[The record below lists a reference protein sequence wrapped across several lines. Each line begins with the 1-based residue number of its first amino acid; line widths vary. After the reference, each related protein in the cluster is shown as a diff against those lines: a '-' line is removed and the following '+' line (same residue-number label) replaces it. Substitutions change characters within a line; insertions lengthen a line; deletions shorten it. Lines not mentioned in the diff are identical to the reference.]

1 MRRGILT
8 IVLAAAVLVSAQP
21 AGAFS
26 FLDRAYGTPQ
36 LGLSARARAMGGAG
50 AAMSDGVFSLVDN
63 PGNLVLLRGNRAQ
76 FTGAMARASE
86 NRLVPLFDT
95 FDSFVDETAVAVN
108 DNGYGDLQ
116 GGVVLDH
123 WGSRGVIVSG
133 GVFTRYDP
141 RYDYFDELRT
151 SDSSDTLRNNKIIKT
166 DGTLRTATLGVALP
180 FGDGSGLGVAVNY
193 YFGTLTNR
201 EALVS
206 LGTSDYASATDAKL
220 ERKLDG
226 FSVTVG
232 ANVFV
237 DERLRVGASIET
249 KPMLNDDYTTW
260 ANGVVTSAEESSGD
274 LELPMRLQGGLTY
287 RPRNTFNTTFA
298 ADVVY
303 TPWSEIADHLN
314 PDQKLQ
320 DTWEGRFGLEHVF
333 YNNIPGRVGFR
344 YGQSYAM
351 DEADR
356 VAFTFGFG
364 YLVEQFKID
373 LAAEVGKSTT
383 RQDPI
388 RPRTS
393 QGAYVGLGQD
403 HVDDTLFRVSLGL
416 DYGF

>member
-8 IVLAAAVLVSAQP
+8 LVVVAAVLAAAQP

-26 FLDRAYGTPQ
+26 FLDRAYGTPE
-36 LGLSARARAMGGAG
+36 LGLSARSRGMGGAG
-50 AAMSDGVFSLVDN
+50 AAMGNGVFSLVDN
-63 PGNLVLLRGNRAQ
+63 PANLVLLRGNRAQ
-76 FTGAMARASE
+76 FTGALSRASE

-95 FDSFVDETAVAVN
+95 FDSFVDETAIASN

-116 GGVVLDH
+116 GGVVLDN

-151 SDSSDTLRNNKIIKT
+151 SDTSDTLRNNKIIQT
-166 DGTLRTATLGVALP
+166 QGLLRTATVGLALP
-180 FGDGSGLGVAVNY
+180 FGDGSGLGIAVNY
-193 YFGTLTNR
+193 YFGTLTDR

-206 LGTSDYASATDAKL
+206 LATSDYASATESRL

-226 FSVTVG
+226 FSVTLGTSVY
-232 ANVFV
+232 V
-237 DERLRVGASIET
+237 DERLRVGASMET
-249 KPMLNDDYTTW
+249 KPQLHDDYTAWTD
-260 ANGVVTSAEESSGD
+260 GEVTSPEESSGD
-274 LELPMRLQGGLTY
+274 LELPMRFQGGLTY
-287 RPRNTFNTTFA
+287 RPRNTFQTLFA

-303 TPWSEIADHLN
+303 TPWSEIVDHLT
-314 PDQKLQ
+314 PDQELQ
-320 DTWEGRFGLEHVF
+320 DTWEARFGLEHVF
-333 YNNIPGRVGFR
+333 YNKLPGRIGFR

-373 LAAEVGKSTT
+373 LAGEVGKTT
-383 RQDPI
+383 SRQEPV
-388 RPRTS
+388 RPRDE
-393 QGAYVGLGQD
+393 QGVAVGLGQD
-403 HVDDTLFRVSLGL
+403 HVKDTLFRVSMGVE
-416 DYGF
+416 YGF

>member
-8 IVLAAAVLVSAQP
+8 IVLAAAVLVSARP
-21 AGAFS
+21 ASAFS

-36 LGLSARARAMGGAG
+36 LGLSARSRAMGGAG

-63 PGNLVLLRGNRAQ
+63 PANLVLLRGNRVQ

-86 NRLVPLFDT
+86 SRLVPLFDT

-108 DNGYGDLQ
+108 DNGYGELQ

-123 WGSRGVIVSG
+123 WGGRGVIVSG

-166 DGTLRTATLGVALP
+166 DGLLRTATLGVALP

-206 LGTSDYASATDAKL
+206 LATSDYGSATEAKL

-232 ANVFV
+232 ANVYV
-237 DERLRVGASIET
+237 DERLRVGAAIET
-249 KPMLNDDYTTW
+249 KPSLNDDYTTW
-260 ANGVVTSAEESSGD
+260 TDGAVTSPEQSSGD
-274 LELPMRLQGGLTY
+274 LELPMRFQGGLTY
-287 RPRNTFNTTFA
+287 RPRNAFQTVFA

-303 TPWSEIADHLN
+303 TPWSEIADHLS

-333 YNNIPGRVGFR
+333 YNNLPGRIGFR

-356 VAFTFGFG
+356 VTFTFGFG
-364 YLVEQFKID
+364 YLVEQFRID
-373 LAAEVGKSTT
+373 LAAEVGKAST
-383 RQDPI
+383 RQTPI
-388 RPRTS
+388 RPRTE

-403 HVDDTLFRVSLGL
+403 RVDDTLFRVSLGV